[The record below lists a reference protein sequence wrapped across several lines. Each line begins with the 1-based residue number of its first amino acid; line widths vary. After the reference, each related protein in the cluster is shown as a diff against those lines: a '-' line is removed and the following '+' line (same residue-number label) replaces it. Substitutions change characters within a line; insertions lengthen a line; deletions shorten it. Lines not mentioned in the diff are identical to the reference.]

1 MLLMRV
7 EGVLRIGLGALFGLV
22 GGGIWAYQG
31 GTGPALCAS
40 GGALCFAAGV
50 TALLAPTR
58 AAGLLCAGAAAIGYG
73 LLWAAAVLLWRELAY
88 DKAGHYLAYITM
100 TIGRLVSLA
109 MLVVLLCASALWL
122 AATVRLSA
130 QRRPPEPPDLPRRS

>member
-1 MLLMRV
+1 MVLMRV
-7 EGVLRIGLGALFGLV
+7 EGILRICLGVLLGMV

-40 GGALCFAAGV
+40 GGALCFATGV
-50 TALLAPTR
+50 TVLLVQTR
-58 AAGLLCAGAAAIGYG
+58 SAGLLCAGVAAVGYG

-100 TIGRLVSLA
+100 TIARMVSLV
-109 MLVVLLCASALWL
+109 MMVVLMCASALWL
-122 AATVRLSA
+122 ATTLRLSA
-130 QRRPPEPPDLPRRS
+130 QRRPQALTDFSRRS